1 MNLPDFQCKF
11 SLSRSRCWLRVYFL
25 AFLSRSLQEQQTLEN
40 NRNRDEFGTFLGN
53 IRFGRWCWWWSCLY
67 LHYSWF
73 WILMLKEWHFS
84 REWDSHFNVF
94 LLHDSSAIVV
104 TMLFD
109 DIMLCNWK
117 IAGRELEIVEAGA
130 IWGQIENWPLH
141 TILTHPSLCTVLSHI
156 AMNVSDPHFWMIEIV
171 RHWIRFNAE
180 EAKRVDLTNGLHPS
194 GCILPILLLLLL
206 QLSLLLP
213 LLLLL
218 LSKLWIL
225 ILLLSPAAAA
235 DPFPVAHDSSCRRCG
250 LLDAF

>member
-1 MNLPDFQCKF
+1 MGFSFQRFPITWFVCH
-11 SLSRSRCWLRVYFL
+11 SCHDAIWWYHAV
-25 AFLSRSLQEQQTLEN
+25 QLE
-40 NRNRDEFGTFLGN
+40 D
-53 IRFGRWCWWWSCLY
+53 
-67 LHYSWF
+67 
-73 WILMLKEWHFS
+73 S
-84 REWDSHFNVF
+84 REGIGNCGGWNS
-94 LLHDSSAIVV
+94 
-104 TMLFD
+104 
-109 DIMLCNWK
+109 
-117 IAGRELEIVEAGA
+117 AGA

-141 TILTHPSLCTVLSHI
+141 TNLTHPSLCTVLSHI